1 MVYPQGPWARW
12 EKVGKGALPKVVE
25 GCRRLLQLKRHLAPT
40 GTAITGAANTWEQKR
55 PNVDPFFSVQVLLGW
70 DLVPEQEH
78 LFQPEH
84 LQLDDVSEGHGDQD
98 CWGAGVRQSGGLS
111 QVSSILM
118 QLQ

>member
-1 MVYPQGPWARW
+1 MQFTSPY
-12 EKVGKGALPKVVE
+12 
-25 GCRRLLQLKRHLAPT
+25 
-40 GTAITGAANTWEQKR
+40 
-55 PNVDPFFSVQVLLGW
+55 PFFSVQVLLGW